1 MTTIING
8 NSLAAGKT
16 VDTYQSEIVMAV
28 GSLREGEEVSVSQWA
43 GQGPMAWITKE
54 YGLDSRSIE
63 RLAALGWQIVQ
74 QSTKKRKVVSV
85 LNVPDYTTE
94 GQES

>member
-8 NSLAAGKT
+8 NS
-16 VDTYQSEIVMAV
+16 
-28 GSLREGEEVSVSQWA
+28 
-43 GQGPMAWITKE
+43 
-54 YGLDSRSIE
+54 
-63 RLAALGWQIVQ
+63 LAALGWQIVQ